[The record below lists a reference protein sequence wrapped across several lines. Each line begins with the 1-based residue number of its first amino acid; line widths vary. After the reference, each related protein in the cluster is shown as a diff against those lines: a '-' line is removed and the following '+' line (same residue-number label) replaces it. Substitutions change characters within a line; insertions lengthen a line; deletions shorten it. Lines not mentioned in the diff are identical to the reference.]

1 LYTILFLFQ
10 TILSRLFFLEMT
22 TSPLPQLSGKAHV
35 VSGVIHGLLQG
46 RWRGGERL
54 TEEAVAQMF
63 SVSRTPVREGLLEL
77 ASMGMVQLRRNCGAV
92 LQPFGPQQLSEI
104 YTVRTLL
111 EDRGGAPRSRSAS
124 PAPD

>member
-1 LYTILFLFQ
+1 LYTILIPIETTLSFL
-10 TILSRLFFLEMT
+10 RFLEMNP
-22 TSPLPQLSGKAHV
+22 SLPSQLAGKAHV

-77 ASMGMVQLRRNCGAV
+77 ASIMERQPISPDTLRAIATE
-92 LQPFGPQQLSEI
+92 LSR
-104 YTVRTLL
+104 Y
-111 EDRGGAPRSRSAS
+111 P
-124 PAPD
+124 